1 MVEVASAPPI
11 TGVLETALYV
21 DDVARAVAFYRDV
34 LGLKLMAGEGDLR
47 FAALD
52 AGPSSVLLVFR
63 RGGTLADIALPGGT
77 IPAHDGHGPLH
88 FALRI
93 PASTFE
99 AWRSHLAANGVALT
113 GEMKWPQGGRSLYFS
128 DPDGHAVELA
138 TPGIWANDPE
148 SD

>member
-1 MVEVASAPPI
+1 MAVTASAPPI
-11 TGVLETALYV
+11 TGVLETAIYV
-21 DDVARAVAFYRDV
+21 ENVARAVAFYRDV
-34 LGLKLMAGEGDLR
+34 VGLKLLAGQGDLR

-63 RGGTLADIALPGGT
+63 RGGTLQDIEMPGGT

-93 PASTFE
+93 PASAFE
-99 AWRSHLAANGVALT
+99 AWRGHLAAKGVVLT
-113 GEMKWPQGGRSLYFS
+113 GEMTWPQGGRSLYFN
-128 DPDGHAVELA
+128 DPDGHVVELA

-148 SD
+148 TD